1 MLGPILFTARR
12 RLPDFPGRQRL
23 FAFADRCFGPFVM
36 AAKDG
41 VRLQSFSASHM
52 DAMLLDTSAPAGSDM
67 ELLDEQLEQLQ
78 PGDTFIDIGA
88 NIGLYSI
95 LAARRVG
102 ATGRVL
108 SFEPSP
114 REFSRLLANLA
125 LNEAG
130 AVTPFSVA
138 LGSTPG
144 FFDLHIAPTHTGL
157 NTLQVSDAARHAFGG
172 DRVQRVGVVRFDDAI
187 APLLAGQR
195 AKLMKIDVEGAEM
208 DVLMGME
215 KSLAAGFVDR
225 IVVEITP
232 KFLSAFGRTK
242 DELYDLMERHGYA
255 PREHR
260 KEAPKEEWQYDELF
274 VRK

>member
-1 MLGPILFTARR
+1 MLGSLLFTARR

-23 FAFADRCFGPFVM
+23 LALADRCFGPFVM
-36 AAKDG
+36 TTRDG

-52 DAMLLDTSAPAGSDM
+52 DAMLLDASAPAGSDM
-67 ELLDEQLEQLQ
+67 ELLDEQIERLQ

-102 ATGRVL
+102 ATGKVL

-114 REFSRLLANLA
+114 REFSRLLANLR
-125 LNEAG
+125 LNATQV
-130 AVTPFSVA
+130 VTPFSVA
-138 LGSTPG
+138 LGTAPG

-157 NTLQVSDAARHAFGG
+157 NTLQISDAARHAFGG
-172 DRVQRVGVVRFDDAI
+172 DQVQRVGVVRFDDAV

-195 AKLMKIDVEGAEM
+195 VKLMKIDVEGAEM

-215 KSLAAGFVDR
+215 KSLAAGFVER
-225 IVVEITP
+225 IVIEITP
-232 KFLSAFGRTK
+232 KFLGAFGRTK
-242 DELYDLMERHGYA
+242 DQLYDLMQRHGYA

-260 KEAPKEEWQYDELF
+260 PETPKEDWQYDELF
-274 VRK
+274 VRN